1 MQLAIV
7 VGQVVS
13 TARSESLGKDRLLL
27 VEFVDAFGAP
37 SGVCHV
43 AADGVGA
50 GNGEWVLVVAG
61 SSARR
66 CGDGDPP
73 IDLGVIGIV
82 DQVVVR
88 DEVTYRK

>member
-13 TARSESLGKDRLLL
+13 TVRCAGLGRDRLLL
-27 VEFVDAFGAP
+27 VEFVDAKGQP
-37 SGVCHV
+37 SGEHHV

-61 SSARR
+61 SSARKTSE
-66 CGDGDPP
+66 GDLP

-82 DQVVVR
+82 DQVVIR
-88 DEVTYRK
+88 DRVAYRK